1 MLAASSMPLAVPL
14 FLLVVVASA
23 VPATAEY
30 SGARMVII
38 RSGPET
44 RVGGGAASAQSN
56 KWRRHYR
63 RLEDEVATELGGLL
77 GAGGS
82 GGSIDYRPTAS
93 STRTRQVA
101 GKATSA
107 PRVLVGPTPGH
118 AGTRKD
124 APTAPLT
131 DRPAAG
137 VANKSRGAMRVADC
151 RSGTVSDRCLMLAA
165 R

>member
-38 RSGPET
+38 RSGPGT
-44 RVGGGAASAQSN
+44 RVGGGAAGAQSN

-63 RLEDEVATELGGLL
+63 RLEDEVAPELGGLL

-82 GGSIDYRPTAS
+82 GGSIDYRVLDKNTSGCVKGNQCATKGTGGS
-93 STRTRQVA
+93 YTRPCMYKE
-101 GKATSA
+101 GC
-107 PRVLVGPTPGH
+107 PNGPT
-118 AGTRKD
+118 D
-124 APTAPLT
+124 
-131 DRPAAG
+131 
-137 VANKSRGAMRVADC
+137 
-151 RSGTVSDRCLMLAA
+151 
-165 R
+165 